1 MCMSDFFREL
11 KNKLMVKTDPQL
23 DERIL
28 HLVQSRARHQKKST
42 QRFWWGLSGLAAASL
57 VVVMLYQQKGSGEG
71 VWQESPEMLTHM
83 QEVEFFLE
91 TENLLEEDWAELEVT
106 T

>member
-1 MCMSDFFREL
+1 MSDFFHEL

-28 HLVQSRARHQKKST
+28 HLVQTRARHEKKSSK
-42 QRFWWGLSGLAAASL
+42 RYWWGLSGLAAASL
-57 VVVMLYQQKGSGEG
+57 VVIMLSQQKESGEG

-91 TENLLEEDWAELEVT
+91 TENLLEEDWDELEVT